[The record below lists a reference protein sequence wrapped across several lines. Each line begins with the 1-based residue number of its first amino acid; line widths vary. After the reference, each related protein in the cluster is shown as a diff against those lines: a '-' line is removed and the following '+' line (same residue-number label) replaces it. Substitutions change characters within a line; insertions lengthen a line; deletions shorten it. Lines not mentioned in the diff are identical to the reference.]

1 MDDEK
6 IRTAIRMLL
15 EAIGE
20 DPEREALRDT
30 PRRIAELCTDLY
42 GGLERDPADVLKIYP
57 TGAAHELILARSIVF
72 HSVCEHH
79 LLPFL
84 GSAHIAYVPDDGR
97 VTGLSQLVKVVEILA
112 HRPQIQERLTNQIA
126 DTLASTLDPK
136 GVLVVLEAEHLCMTL
151 RGVKKPGSR
160 ILTTA
165 SHGCLRDG
173 PKRAEVLSLLS
184 NGRA

>member
-1 MDDEK
+1 MDHEK
-6 IRTAIRMLL
+6 IESAVRTVL

-20 DPEREALRDT
+20 SPDREGLRET
-30 PRRIAELCTDLY
+30 PRRVAELY
-42 GGLERDPADVLKIYP
+42 GELFGGIERDPAEVLKIYP
-57 TGAAHELILARSIVF
+57 TGAEHELVLAKKIAFYSI
-72 HSVCEHH
+72 CEHH

-84 GSAHIAYVPDDGR
+84 GNAHIAYVPSEGR

-126 DTLASTLDPK
+126 DILDRVLKPY

-160 ILTTA
+160 VLTSA
-165 SHGCLRDG
+165 SHGSLKSDPR
-173 PKRAEVLSLLS
+173 RAEVF
-184 NGRA
+184 AQITE

>member
-1 MDDEK
+1 MDQDK
-6 IRTAIRMLL
+6 IDRAVRMLL

-20 DPEREALRDT
+20 DPDREGLKET
-30 PRRIAELCTDLY
+30 PRRIAELCGDLF
-42 GGLERDPADVLKIYP
+42 GGLSRDPAEVLKSYP
-57 TGAAHELILARSIVF
+57 AGAEHELILAKKIVF

-84 GSAHIAYVPDDGR
+84 GVASVAYIPSGDG
-97 VTGLSQLVKVVEILA
+97 VAGLSQLVKVVEILA

-126 DTLASTLDPK
+126 DTLEKTLKPK

-160 ILTTA
+160 IVTTA
-165 SHGCLRDG
+165 SRGILRDG
-173 PKRAEVLSLLS
+173 SPRAEVFSQIQD
-184 NGRA
+184 